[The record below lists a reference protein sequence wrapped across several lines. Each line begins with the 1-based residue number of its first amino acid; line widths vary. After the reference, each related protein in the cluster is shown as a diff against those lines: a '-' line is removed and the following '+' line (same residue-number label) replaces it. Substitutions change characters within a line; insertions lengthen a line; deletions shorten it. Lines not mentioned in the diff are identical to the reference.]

1 MKTFLGK
8 LEFSLEHEVVIRAPR
23 AGVFRFF
30 TDSARF
36 ASWMGAG
43 STIDARA
50 GGAVRIVYPGGT
62 VAQGE
67 VLELRPNER
76 IVFSY
81 GYESGQP
88 IAPGGSRV
96 TVTLRDHAQGTS
108 LRLRHE
114 VADAATRDMHV
125 QGWRFQMALF
135 ANAVANEVHAGA
147 AALADRWYAAWSEP
161 DEAARRRE
169 LEQIASAAILF
180 QDTYGLTRG
189 LDQLVTHVSASQ
201 KHMPGIVLVREG
213 EARQC
218 QGLALVDWTAQ
229 QAGGTPIARGTNVFE
244 LGADGRIERVV
255 GLWSR

>member
-8 LEFSLEHEVVIRAPR
+8 LEFALEHEIVIRAPR
-23 AGVFRFF
+23 SSVFRFF
-30 TDSARF
+30 TDTARF

-43 STIDARA
+43 SAIDARA

-62 VAQGE
+62 VALGE
-67 VLELRPNER
+67 VLELEKNER

-96 TVTLRDHAQGTS
+96 TVTLRDHAHGTS
-108 LRLRHE
+108 LQLRHE

-135 ANAVANEVHAGA
+135 ANAVANEVHAGV
-147 AALADRWYAAWSEP
+147 AALADRWFAGWNEP
-161 DEAARRRE
+161 DEAARRRAFTA
-169 LEQIASAAILF
+169 LVSPDVLF
-180 QDTYGLTRG
+180 QDAYGLTRG
-189 LDQLVTHVSASQ
+189 LEQLLAHVSASQ
-201 KHMPGIVLVREG
+201 KHMPGIALVREG
-213 EARQC
+213 EPRQC

-229 QAGGTPIARGTNVFE
+229 KGGTSIARGTNVLEF
-244 LGADGRIERVV
+244 GADGRIERVV
-255 GLWSR
+255 GLWGR